1 MASYLSNLFIY
12 LNSLGFGIHLFTQQ
26 ASVESLQHN
35 RCTAVNETN
44 MASWSFH
51 SAGESN
57 SSSSNW
63 DMLHSRK
70 IKASLRLASSTEE
83 AMYLW
88 TVQDSGTISFSHWI
102 SKTYS

>member
-44 MASWSFH
+44 MASWGFH
-51 SAGESN
+51 SARKSN

-63 DMLHSRK
+63 DMLHNQK
-70 IKASLRLASSTEE
+70 NKGILRLTWQHRGGNVSTDC
-83 AMYLW
+83 ARQWYYLILSLDK
-88 TVQDSGTISFSHWI
+88 VRL
-102 SKTYS
+102 